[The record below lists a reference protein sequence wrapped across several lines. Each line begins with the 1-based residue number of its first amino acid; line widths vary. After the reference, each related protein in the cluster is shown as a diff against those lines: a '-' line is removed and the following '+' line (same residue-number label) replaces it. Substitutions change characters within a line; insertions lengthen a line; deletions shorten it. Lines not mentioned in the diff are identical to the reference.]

1 LAIVA
6 GAERVSD
13 YWLLIRPRIVAL
25 VLAAMLVSAWTAA
38 AKTPH
43 ALALFHALLGSAGV
57 IVGAIAFNQRLES
70 RSDAKMPRTAGRP
83 LPAGRLTK
91 RQVTWFAVLTTLA
104 GLAYLAVFG
113 SPQLAGLAF
122 LSWLFY
128 VAAYTPMKRRSIW
141 QTPVGAVAGAMPVL
155 LGAAAVDALDS
166 RWAWCLFGIV
176 FLWQFPHSM
185 AIAWLY
191 RREFAAAEVRL
202 ATVVDASGR
211 SAAAFAIVGA
221 ILLVPAGILPALL
234 SLADWEYG
242 AAAAILGLVYAWYSL
257 RFSFAPSEETAR
269 RLLRMSLIY
278 LPILLAA
285 VLFFRA

>member
-1 LAIVA
+1 M
-6 GAERVSD
+6 
-13 YWLLIRPRIVAL
+13 

-38 AKTPH
+38 AKTPDAIALLH
-43 ALALFHALLGSAGV
+43 ALMGTAGV

-83 LPAGRLTK
+83 LPAGRLSK
-91 RQVTWFAVLTTLA
+91 RQTTRFAVLATLA
-104 GLAYLAVFG
+104 GLGYLAVFG
-113 SPQLAGLAF
+113 SWPLAGLAF

-128 VAAYTPMKRRSIW
+128 VAAYTPMKSRSIW

-155 LGAAAVDALDS
+155 LGATAVHALEN

-211 SAAAFAIVGA
+211 TAGFFALGGA
-221 ILLVPAGILPALL
+221 MMLLPISILPAFL
-234 SLADWEYG
+234 SLADWKYG
-242 AAAAILGLVYAWYSL
+242 AAAAVLGLVYAWYSL

-269 RLLRMSLIY
+269 RLLRMSLVY
-278 LPILLAA
+278 LPMLLAL